1 MLKFQLMTKIGENIK
16 KLRQV
21 KNLTQQSFA
30 DLFEVS
36 RGNISSYEEK
46 RAEPKIETIYK
57 IAKYFSIPIGHLIEK
72 NLTVNEILNF
82 DNYFEEG
89 DTLKNVKNLSKIP
102 FLSREILQGKK
113 DMHKNL
119 LIYPSIYFPINNS
132 HQFIA
137 LEYNDSSIPAPLDFP
152 YEEPTILFFEQLE
165 VEKLHLTEEKFGLYF
180 VDDDA
185 FIGKFKQSGKDLI
198 LELNQWKEIIFN
210 VDDIQN
216 YYQLYSVYNKV

>member
-1 MLKFQLMTKIGENIK
+1 MTKIGENIK

-46 RAEPKIETIYK
+46 RAEPKIETISR

-72 NLTVNEILNF
+72 NLTVNEILHF

-89 DTLKNVKNLSKIP
+89 SHIQNVKNLSKIP
-102 FLSREILQGKK
+102 FLSREIIQDKK
-113 DMHKNL
+113 QIFSNL
-119 LIYPSIYFPINNS
+119 SIHPVIYFPIYNS

-137 LEYNDSSIPAPLDFP
+137 IEYSSSVPAPISFT
-152 YEEPTILFFEQLE
+152 YEEGTILFFEQLE
-165 VEKLHLTEEKFGLYF
+165 VENLHLIEGKFGFYLT
-180 VDDDA
+180 DDEV
-185 FIGKFKQSGKDLI
+185 FIGKFIQKDTNLV
-198 LELNQWKEIIFN
+198 LELNQWKHIVF
-210 VDDIQN
+210 DIQEIASFFL
-216 YYQLYSVYNKV
+216 LYSVHKKVI

>member
-1 MLKFQLMTKIGENIK
+1 MLKFHKMTKIGENIK

-57 IAKYFSIPIGHLIEK
+57 IAKYFSIPIGHLIEN
-72 NLTVNEILNF
+72 NLTVNEILHF
-82 DNYFEEG
+82 DDYFEEG
-89 DTLKNVKNLSKIP
+89 DVFKNVKNLSKIP
-102 FLSREILQGKK
+102 FLSREILQSKK
-113 DMHKNL
+113 DMYKNL
-119 LIYPSIYFPINNS
+119 LTYPSIYFPINNS
-132 HQFIA
+132 HKFIA

-165 VEKLHLTEEKFGLYF
+165 VEKLHLTEQKFGLYF
-180 VDDDA
+180 VDEDV
-185 FIGKFKQSGKDLI
+185 FIGKFKQVGEDLTLI
-198 LELNQWKEIIFN
+198 LNQWKENKFE
-210 VDDIQN
+210 VQDIQN
-216 YYQLYSVYNKV
+216 YYQLYSVYKKI